1 MSDRTSAP
9 PMQRRG
15 GPRPPEQR
23 ALRRGPPPPI
33 LDETSPTGATR
44 AENPPRTGR
53 TRSNKESEKT
63 GSCSKDTGTGVTTPS
78 FAKGGKVR
86 RTGKIK
92 AHKGEVVLPIK
103 LVQKL
108 KKLMV

>member
-1 MSDRTSAP
+1 MSDRSNAP

-15 GPRPPEQR
+15 GPRPTETR
-23 ALRRGPPPPI
+23 MLRPPRPI
-33 LDETSPTGATR
+33 DNRTGATQV
-44 AENPPRTGR
+44 ENSPKTGK
-53 TRSNKESEKT
+53 THTNET
-63 GSCSKDTGTGVTTPS
+63 GSCSKDTNTGVNTPS
-78 FAKGGKVR
+78 FARGGKVK

>member
-1 MSDRTSAP
+1 
-9 PMQRRG
+9 MQRRG
-15 GPRPPEQR
+15 GPRQAETRMLRPPR
-23 ALRRGPPPPI
+23 PI
-33 LDETSPTGATR
+33 DNRSGATLT
-44 AENPPRTGR
+44 EETGK
-53 TRSNKESEKT
+53 THTNET
-63 GSCSKDTGTGVTTPS
+63 GSCSKDTNTTPS
-78 FAKGGKVR
+78 FARGGKVK

>member
-1 MSDRTSAP
+1 MSDRSNAP

-15 GPRPPEQR
+15 GPRPAETR
-23 ALRRGPPPPI
+23 MLRPPPRQSN
-33 LDETSPTGATR
+33 ETGAT
-44 AENPPRTGR
+44 PPEETGK
-53 TRSNKESEKT
+53 TRSNKT
-63 GSCSKDTGTGVTTPS
+63 GSCGEDAGTGNTPS
-78 FAKGGKVR
+78 FAKGGKVK